1 MEETLLHGRCRHNC
15 GIRNAMV
22 LGHSSLTSCCD
33 PQCVWS
39 SFERLV
45 KIKEMVLEEKLFDP
59 EQGNFEMSMGSLCLL
74 FTCRVTQ

>member
-1 MEETLLHGRCRHNC
+1 MVGVATIVASGMQWFSGTVHLLPAAH
-15 GIRNAMV
+15 
-22 LGHSSLTSCCD
+22 

-59 EQGNFEMSMGSLCLL
+59 EQGNFEMSMGSLCLV